1 MLKKVLDEVKNASGA
16 VDLNG
21 LAKKLGIERSAL
33 DGMVQFWV
41 RKGRLTDDDLA
52 EANQPF
58 DACGSCTGS
67 CPGPKSCPF
76 VFTTPRTYSLSIQAD
91 SPQPQSRSSYCHRCG

>member
-52 EANQPF
+52 EDNQPF
-58 DACGSCTGS
+58 DACGSCAGS

-76 VFTTPRTYSLSIQAD
+76 VFTAPRTYSLTLHAN
-91 SPQPQSRSSYCHRCG
+91 PPPAAK